1 MSWAFYRIIEVRLGF
16 LNKIGVESGS
26 KVHEY

>member
-1 MSWAFYRIIEVRLGF
+1 MNWTFYRIIEMRLGF

-26 KVHEY
+26 KVHEH